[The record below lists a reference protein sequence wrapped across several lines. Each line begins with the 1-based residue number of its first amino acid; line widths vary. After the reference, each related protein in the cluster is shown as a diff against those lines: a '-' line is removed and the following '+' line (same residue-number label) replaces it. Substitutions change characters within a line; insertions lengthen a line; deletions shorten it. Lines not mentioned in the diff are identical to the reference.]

1 MCCSRCDGFH
11 STMTK
16 FGSCLMGRQYI
27 DGEDISPGAP
37 QDPRA
42 LLWGKRVGEH
52 PVAVVVQ
59 AVEHKR

>member
-1 MCCSRCDGFH
+1 
-11 STMTK
+11 
-16 FGSCLMGRQYI
+16 MGRQYI